1 MSKMKAIILDTK
13 PASRDAIRNHLT
25 VKDDVPV
32 PEIKSDEV
40 LVRVEATGLNIE
52 DIMIAC
58 GWRFGTALTATKE
71 NPLIPGQEFSG
82 AIEKLGSKVKGWS
95 VGDPVLA
102 HKLPL
107 RVKCGSWAEF
117 VSISA
122 SSLVR
127 KPESYTWA
135 QAAAIPMQCQ
145 VAHEAV
151 KIPSFSKLP
160 VLEDLPHKSL
170 TPEMIE
176 LAEDKTLI
184 MVKGTDMDKVKE
196 IKVAV
201 VGASSTTG
209 LMVTDMLVSR

>member
-1 MSKMKAIILDTK
+1 MNMSKMKAIILDAK
-13 PASRDAIRNHLT
+13 PASREAIRNHLT

-82 AIEKLGSKVKGWS
+82 TIEKLGSKVKGWS

-127 KPESYTWA
+127 KPDSYTWA
-135 QAAAIPMQCQ
+135 Q
-145 VAHEAV
+145 VR
-151 KIPSFSKLP
+151 L
-160 VLEDLPHKSL
+160 SL
-170 TPEMIE
+170 SQSQ
-176 LAEDKTLI
+176 DQ
-184 MVKGTDMDKVKE
+184 D
-196 IKVAV
+196 
-201 VGASSTTG
+201 STY
-209 LMVTDMLVSR
+209 